1 LPQSNSSSAVPP
13 VRESIYRL
21 KGMVL
26 VRLLAEATALLILL
40 VLPIILLI
48 HGDFAHMSLT
58 TRIIVCVLSVVSLLV
73 LPFYTTIAHKV
84 KLDEEGVSTYSLV
97 TSQHAEWAEISALKL
112 KASWGW
118 RRYVVSADR
127 GDLTVPVWMTNLPEL
142 VASIR
147 QKLPN
152 RGFGG
157 PVAAQRIFHQDA
169 VSLIIQS
176 VKSLAA
182 LLFLGVF
189 WAFAYSLRPG
199 ATTAAQKTDTTDFLI
214 VVAACVVVSSVVLLR
229 VYLTSTMP
237 RRVELQNDGLL
248 VQTLFYKFKLPWN
261 AIARISAP
269 WFFLPDGLLV
279 RSKGNFFLIGDQ
291 LEAFDELHE
300 ALVERFPPQSAAVK

>member
-1 LPQSNSSSAVPP
+1 LPQSDLSSPVPSP
-13 VRESIYRL
+13 RQSIYRL

-40 VLPIILLI
+40 LLPLILLI

-73 LPFYTTIAHKV
+73 LPFYSAIAYKV
-84 KLDEEGVSTYSLV
+84 KLDDEGVSTYSLV
-97 TSQHAEWAEISALKL
+97 TSQHAEWTAISALKL

-127 GDLTVPVWMTNLPEL
+127 GDLTIPVWMTNLPEL

-147 QKLPN
+147 QNLPN

-157 PVAAQRIFHQDA
+157 PVAAQRIFQQDA
-169 VSLIIQS
+169 VSLLIQS
-176 VKSLAA
+176 AKSLAA
-182 LLFLGVF
+182 LVFLAVF
-189 WAFAYSLRPG
+189 WTFAYSLRPG
-199 ATTAAQKTDTTDFLI
+199 AAAAQKTDTTDFLI
-214 VVAACVVVSSVVLLR
+214 VVGACVIVSAVVLLR

-237 RRVELQNDGLL
+237 RLVELQTDGLL
-248 VQTLFYKFKLPWN
+248 VQTLFNKFVLPWD
-261 AIARISAP
+261 AIRRISAP

-279 RSKGNFFLIGDQ
+279 AGKGRFFLIGDQ
-291 LEAFDELHE
+291 LEAFDELQE
-300 ALVERFPPQSAAVK
+300 ALLERFPPPAPVLK